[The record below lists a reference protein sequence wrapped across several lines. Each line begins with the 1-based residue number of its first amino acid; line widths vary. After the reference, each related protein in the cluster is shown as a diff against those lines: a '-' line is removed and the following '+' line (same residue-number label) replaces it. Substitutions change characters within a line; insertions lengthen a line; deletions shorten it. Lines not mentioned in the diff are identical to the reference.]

1 MEKEIE
7 REQRLTAVEQR
18 SKSNSHRLDKIE
30 RRQDEQEELIKTV
43 AVLANRQQTVET
55 DVKEIKLDVK
65 KIAGKPAQ
73 RWEAIVDKLIWAVL
87 AAVVAFLL
95 TQIGL

>member
-1 MEKEIE
+1 MEHIIE
-7 REQRLTAVEQR
+7 TEQRITAVEQR
-18 SKSNSHRLDKIE
+18 SRSNTHRLDDVE
-30 RRQDEQEELIKTV
+30 RRQNNLDELVKTV
-43 AVLANRQQTVET
+43 AVLATRQQTVET

-65 KIAGKPAQ
+65 KISSKPAQ

-95 TQIGL
+95 ARIGL

>member
-1 MEKEIE
+1 MEHIIE
-7 REQRLTAVEQR
+7 TEQRLTAVEQR
-18 SKSNSHRLDKIE
+18 SKSNTHRLDDVE
-30 RRQDEQEELIKTV
+30 RRQNNLDELVKTV
-43 AVLANRQQTVET
+43 AVLATRQQTVET

-65 KIAGKPAQ
+65 KISSKPAQ

-95 TQIGL
+95 ARIGL

>member
-1 MEKEIE
+1 MEHIIE
-7 REQRLTAVEQR
+7 TEQRITAVEQR
-18 SKSNSHRLDKIE
+18 AKSNTHRLDDVE
-30 RRQDEQEELIKTV
+30 RRQNDLDELVKTV
-43 AVLANRQQTVET
+43 AVLAARQQTVET

-65 KIAGKPAQ
+65 KISAKPAQ

-95 TQIGL
+95 ARIGL

>member
-1 MEKEIE
+1 MEHIIE
-7 REQRLTAVEQR
+7 TEQRITAVEQR
-18 SKSNSHRLDKIE
+18 SKSNTHRLDDVE
-30 RRQDEQEELIKTV
+30 RRQNNLDELVKTV
-43 AVLANRQQTVET
+43 AVLATRQQTVET

-65 KIAGKPAQ
+65 KISSKPAQ

-95 TQIGL
+95 ARIGL

>member
-1 MEKEIE
+1 MEHIIE
-7 REQRLTAVEQR
+7 TEQRITAVEQR
-18 SKSNSHRLDKIE
+18 AKSNTHRLDDVE
-30 RRQDEQEELIKTV
+30 RRQNDLDELVKTV
-43 AVLANRQQTVET
+43 AVLAARQQTVET

-65 KIAGKPAQ
+65 KISSKPAQ

-95 TQIGL
+95 ARIGL